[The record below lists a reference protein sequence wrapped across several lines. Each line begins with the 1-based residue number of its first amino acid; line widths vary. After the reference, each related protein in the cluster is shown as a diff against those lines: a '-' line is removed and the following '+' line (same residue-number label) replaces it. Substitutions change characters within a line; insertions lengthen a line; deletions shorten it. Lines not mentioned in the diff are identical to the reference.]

1 MPNSLCSLCL
11 QEKICPWQ
19 SVVMVFNF
27 SEKHWLVFHGCP
39 SPYMLILCIQLFW
52 KYISLVNVLYM
63 EVFKK
68 LYKFSKTVDISFQI
82 FPSHCLVFACFT
94 QQVFFTLDVL
104 IHSWGILGVWVIL
117 FYSYYT
123 FNYYC
128 SSRAFYK
135 EVLTR
140 FYFFLNYYKQLMV
153 ARERETFTIVMCTLA
168 NGTCSCM

>member
-104 IHSWGILGVWVIL
+104 IHSWGILGYELYYFIAITHLIIIVLQEPFIRR
-117 FYSYYT
+117 YSQGST
-123 FNYYC
+123 
-128 SSRAFYK
+128 SSWI
-135 EVLTR
+135 
-140 FYFFLNYYKQLMV
+140 
-153 ARERETFTIVMCTLA
+153 TI
-168 NGTCSCM
+168 SS

>member
-1 MPNSLCSLCL
+1 
-11 QEKICPWQ
+11 
-19 SVVMVFNF
+19 MVFNF

-82 FPSHCLVFACFT
+82 FPSHWLVFCLFHTASIFHFGCFDT
-94 QQVFFTLDVL
+94 FL
-104 IHSWGILGVWVIL
+104 GYLGVWVIL

-123 FNYYC
+123 FNYYY

-153 ARERETFTIVMCTLA
+153 ARERETFTTVMCTLA